1 MWETVERMFGDTLW
15 IYTAI
20 AGSLLGAAFLAWFR
34 NTHAALWLM
43 GKFDLFLDSL
53 VDKFGWDFLQDDP
66 EAWRK
71 RYPKVT
77 KKIDD
82 LEARLREVEAMS
94 HPCKELHEFD
104 VWPELDSRIKELE
117 KCLTKTS
124 AKSPKT
130 SKKK

>member
-1 MWETVERMFGDTLW
+1 MVEMLTRMFGDTLW

-20 AGSLLGAAFLAWFR
+20 AGSLIGAAFLAWFR

-66 EAWRK
+66 DAWRK

-77 KKIDD
+77 KKVDE
-82 LEARLREVEAMS
+82 LEARIRELESMA
-94 HPCKELHEFD
+94 HPSRELEEFSA
-104 VWPELDSRIKELE
+104 WPEIELRLKNLEEGRKAKIIRQKGE
-117 KCLTKTS
+117 KK
-124 AKSPKT
+124 
-130 SKKK
+130 

>member
-1 MWETVERMFGDTLW
+1 MFGDTLW

-20 AGSLLGAAFLAWFR
+20 GGSVLGAAFLAWFR
-34 NTHAALWLM
+34 NTKAALYLM
-43 GKFDLFLDSL
+43 GKFDGLLDYL
-53 VDKFGWDFLQDDP
+53 VDRFGWEWLQDDP

-82 LEARLREVEAMS
+82 MERRLNDLE
-94 HPCKELHEFD
+94 
-104 VWPELDSRIKELE
+104 
-117 KCLTKTS
+117 

-130 SKKK
+130 LGGKK

>member
-1 MWETVERMFGDTLW
+1 MEMLTRMFGDTLW

-20 AGSLLGAAFLAWFR
+20 GGSLIGAAFLAWFR

-43 GKFDLFLDSL
+43 SLFDRTLDSL
-53 VDKFGWDFLQDDP
+53 VDRFGWDWLQDDP

-82 LEARLREVEAMS
+82 LEL
-94 HPCKELHEFD
+94 
-104 VWPELDSRIKELE
+104 RIKVLE
-117 KCLTKTS
+117 SNQGNKIIKQ
-124 AKSPKT
+124 KEK
-130 SKKK
+130 

>member
-1 MWETVERMFGDTLW
+1 MEMLTRMFGDTLW

-20 AGSLLGAAFLAWFR
+20 GGSVLGAAFLAWFR
-34 NTHAALWLM
+34 NTKAALYLM
-43 GKFDLFLDSL
+43 GKFDGLLDYL
-53 VDKFGWDFLQDDP
+53 VDRFGCEWLQDDP

-82 LEARLREVEAMS
+82 MERRLNDLE
-94 HPCKELHEFD
+94 
-104 VWPELDSRIKELE
+104 
-117 KCLTKTS
+117 

-130 SKKK
+130 LGGKK

>member
-1 MWETVERMFGDTLW
+1 MVEMLTRMFGDTLW

-20 AGSLLGAAFLAWFR
+20 AGSLIGAAFLAWFR

-77 KKIDD
+77 KKVDE
-82 LEARLREVEAMS
+82 LEARIRKLESMAHPSRELE
-94 HPCKELHEFD
+94 EFSA
-104 VWPELDSRIKELE
+104 WPEIELRLKNLEEGRKAKIIRQKGE
-117 KCLTKTS
+117 KK
-124 AKSPKT
+124 
-130 SKKK
+130 